1 MKKRS
6 VWGRCLA
13 VLMTAVVLVLSG
25 IQAGAQ
31 QSTATRTL
39 VMDTRSYQMAPG
51 NLYDIKVSV
60 SGANVSSSDVVVYSS
75 RDSVA
80 KVSRIA
86 GTDKYRITAL
96 KEGTTYITS
105 EVYGVHASVCITVKK
120 GVQKHG
126 EANRSVTVIG
136 TASSQSE
143 MRAVWIPYMSLDMS
157 GQADRSEAAF
167 RKKFDTLVAQ
177 AKNSGMNTLIVHVR
191 PFGDSMYPSAY
202 YPWSHLLTGTQGTSP
217 GYDPLAYMIQA
228 THQAG
233 LKFHAWVNPLRVSLK
248 GLPKTFSSDN
258 PAVIWKND
266 ASKQNWTMEWNG
278 EWYYNPGIS
287 EVRDRIVSGVREI
300 VQNYDVDGVQFDD
313 YFYPT
318 TASTIDSVSYLDS
331 GTSLS
336 VADWRRQN
344 INTLVSQVYA
354 AVKQTKST
362 VLFGIS
368 PQANLQ
374 NNRNMGADVATWG
387 SQAGY
392 VDYLCP
398 QLYVNSSNAVMPF
411 DATAVTWR
419 KMVTNPNVK
428 LYFGLAL
435 YKADSNVDGG
445 TWMTPGSV
453 MAYQIQKS
461 RSLGSNGFMLYSAA
475 FLENSQTSSEMA
487 QVKKLLHL

>member
-1 MKKRS
+1 
-6 VWGRCLA
+6 
-13 VLMTAVVLVLSG
+13 
-25 IQAGAQ
+25 
-31 QSTATRTL
+31 
-39 VMDTRSYQMAPG
+39 
-51 NLYDIKVSV
+51 
-60 SGANVSSSDVVVYSS
+60 
-75 RDSVA
+75 
-80 KVSRIA
+80 
-86 GTDKYRITAL
+86 
-96 KEGTTYITS
+96 
-105 EVYGVHASVCITVKK
+105 
-120 GVQKHG
+120 
-126 EANRSVTVIG
+126 
-136 TASSQSE
+136 
-143 MRAVWIPYMSLDMS
+143 MSLDMS

-191 PFGDSMYPSAY
+191 PFGDSLYPSAY

-248 GLPKTFSSDN
+248 GLPKSFSSDN

-318 TASTIDSVSYLDS
+318 TASTIDSVSYLAS

-354 AVKQTKST
+354 AVKQTKSA

-419 KMVTNPNVK
+419 KLVTNPNVK

-475 FLENSQTSSEMA
+475 FLENSQTTSEMA